1 MTTVGLIA
9 NPLAGKDVRR
19 FVSAASLNSDRSKI
33 EILRRCVLGAID
45 AGAEKVLLANDF
57 RNLALRAVDGLNL
70 GSKIEE
76 MLFNPEGRRTDTTEA
91 AKIFKKEGVKSII
104 SLGGDGTQRDLVLG
118 WTDAPLLPISTG
130 TNNVFP
136 FMVDPTVAGTA
147 AGLLASDELILEE
160 ISKQAKVIHVE
171 LPNGIKD
178 LALVDV
184 VLVDDR
190 LTGSR
195 AVIKPDSVK
204 QVLAAI
210 ANPASIGL
218 ASIAGRSNPVYF
230 DDEAAVS
237 VICDPT
243 AKQGVFAPI
252 MPGSVSDVGIL
263 EVKEVELGETIE
275 LNGPGA
281 LAFDGERDFVMREN
295 ESARAT
301 VLRDGPKVINP
312 IFAIQTAA
320 ANKVFLRKRNS

>member
-1 MTTVGLIA
+1 VTTVGLIA

-57 RNLALRAVDGLNL
+57 RNLTLRAVDGLDL

-76 MLFNPEGRRTDTTEA
+76 ISFHPEGRRTDTTEA
-91 AKIFKKEGVKSII
+91 AKIFKKEGVKSVI

-118 WTDAPLLPISTG
+118 WMDAPLLPISTG

-147 AGLLASDELILEE
+147 AGLIASDELSIEE
-160 ISKQAKVIHVE
+160 VSKQAKVIHVQ

-195 AVIKPDSVK
+195 VVVKPDSVK

-230 DDEAAVS
+230 DDELAVS

-252 MPGSVSDVGIL
+252 MPGSVSDVGI
-263 EVKEVELGETIE
+263 VDIKEVELGETIE
-275 LNGPGA
+275 LDGPGA
-281 LAFDGERDFVMREN
+281 LAFDGERDFVIREN
-295 ESARAT
+295 EVARAT
-301 VLRDGPKVINP
+301 VLRNGPKVINP

>member
-1 MTTVGLIA
+1 VTTVGLIA

-45 AGAEKVLLANDF
+45 AGAEKVLLANDY

-252 MPGSVSDVGIL
+252 MPGSVSDVGII

>member
-1 MTTVGLIA
+1 MTKVGLIA

-57 RNLALRAVDGLNL
+57 RNLALRAVEGLNL

-76 MLFNPEGRRTDTTEA
+76 MSFHPEGRRKDTTEA
-91 AKIFKKEGVKSII
+91 AKIFKKEGVKSVI

-118 WTDAPLLPISTG
+118 WIDAPLLPISTG

-147 AGLLASDELILEE
+147 AGLVASGELVIEE
-160 ISKQAKVIHVE
+160 VSKQAKVIHVD
-171 LPNGIKD
+171 LPNGVKD

-195 AVIKPDSVK
+195 AVVKPDSVK

-210 ANPASIGL
+210 ADPASIGL

-230 DDEAAVS
+230 NDESAVS

-252 MPGSVSDVGIL
+252 MPGSVSDVGITDIR
-263 EVKEVELGETIE
+263 KVELGETIE
-275 LNGPGA
+275 LDGPGA
-281 LAFDGERDFVMREN
+281 LAFDGERD
-295 ESARAT
+295 
-301 VLRDGPKVINP
+301 L
-312 IFAIQTAA
+312 
-320 ANKVFLRKRNS
+320 

>member
-19 FVSAASLNSDRSKI
+19 FITAASLNSDRSKI

-57 RNLALRAVDGLNL
+57 RNLALRAIEGLNL

-76 MLFNPEGRRTDTTEA
+76 MSFHPEGRRKDTIEA
-91 AKIFKKEGVKSII
+91 AKIFKKEGVKSVI

-118 WTDAPLLPISTG
+118 WIDAPLLPISTG

-147 AGLLASDELILEE
+147 AGLVASGELVIEE
-160 ISKQAKVIHVE
+160 VSKQAKVIHVD
-171 LPNGIKD
+171 LPNGVKD

-195 AVIKPDSVK
+195 AVVKPDSVK

-210 ANPASIGL
+210 ADPASIGL

-230 DDEAAVS
+230 NDESAVS

-252 MPGSVSDVGIL
+252 MPGSVSDVGITDIR
-263 EVKEVELGETIE
+263 KVELGETIE
-275 LNGPGA
+275 LDGPGA
-281 LAFDGERDFVMREN
+281 LAFDGERDFVMGEN
-295 ESARAT
+295 EVAKAT
-301 VLRDGPKVINP
+301 VLRNGPKVINP

-320 ANKVFLRKRNS
+320 SNKVFLRKRNS

>member
-1 MTTVGLIA
+1 VTTVGLIA

-45 AGAEKVLLANDF
+45 AGAEKVLLANDY

-160 ISKQAKVIHVE
+160 VSKQAKVIHVE

-252 MPGSVSDVGIL
+252 MPGSVSDVGII

>member
-1 MTTVGLIA
+1 MTKVGLIA

-57 RNLALRAVDGLNL
+57 RNLALRAVEGLNL

-76 MLFNPEGRRTDTTEA
+76 MSFHPEGRRKDTTEA
-91 AKIFKKEGVKSII
+91 AKIFKKEGVKSVI

-118 WTDAPLLPISTG
+118 WIDAPLLPISTG

-147 AGLLASDELILEE
+147 AGLVASGELFIEE
-160 ISKQAKVIHVE
+160 VSKQAKVIHVD
-171 LPNGIKD
+171 LPNGVKD

-195 AVIKPDSVK
+195 AVVKPDSVK

-210 ANPASIGL
+210 ADPASIGL

-230 DDEAAVS
+230 NDESAVS

-252 MPGSVSDVGIL
+252 MPGSVSDVGITDIR
-263 EVKEVELGETIE
+263 KVELGETIE
-275 LNGPGA
+275 LDGPGA
-281 LAFDGERDFVMREN
+281 LAFDGERDFVM
-295 ESARAT
+295 
-301 VLRDGPKVINP
+301 
-312 IFAIQTAA
+312 
-320 ANKVFLRKRNS
+320 

>member
-1 MTTVGLIA
+1 VTTVGLIA

-91 AKIFKKEGVKSII
+91 AQIFKKEGVKSII

-252 MPGSVSDVGIL
+252 MPGSVSDVGII

>member
-1 MTTVGLIA
+1 MTKVGLIA

-57 RNLALRAVDGLNL
+57 RNLALRAVEGLNL

-76 MLFNPEGRRTDTTEA
+76 MSFHPEGRRKDTTEA
-91 AKIFKKEGVKSII
+91 AKIFKKEGVKSVI

-118 WTDAPLLPISTG
+118 WIDAPLLPISTG

-147 AGLLASDELILEE
+147 AGLVASGELVIEE
-160 ISKQAKVIHVE
+160 VSKQAKVIHVD
-171 LPNGIKD
+171 LPNGVKD

-195 AVIKPDSVK
+195 AVVKPDSVK

-210 ANPASIGL
+210 ADPASIGL

-230 DDEAAVS
+230 NDESAVS

-252 MPGSVSDVGIL
+252 MPGSVSDVGITDIR
-263 EVKEVELGETIE
+263 KVELGETIE
-275 LNGPGA
+275 LDGPGA
-281 LAFDGERDFVMREN
+281 LAFDGERDFVMGEN
-295 ESARAT
+295 ESAKAT
-301 VLRDGPKVINP
+301 VLRNGPKVINP
-312 IFAIQTAA
+312 NFAVQTAA

>member
-19 FVSAASLNSDRSKI
+19 FISAASLNSDRSKI

-45 AGAEKVLLANDF
+45 AGAEKVLLANAF
-57 RNLALRAVDGLNL
+57 RNLGLRAVDGLSL

-76 MLFNPEGRRTDTTEA
+76 MSFHPEGRRTDTTGA

-104 SLGGDGTQRDLVLG
+104 SLGGDGTQRDLVFG
-118 WTDAPLLPISTG
+118 WLDAPLLPISTG

-147 AGLLASDELILEE
+147 AGLIASDELIFEE
-160 ISKQAKVIHVE
+160 VSQQAKVIHVE
-171 LPNGIKD
+171 LPNGVKD

-195 AVIKPDSVK
+195 AVVKPDSVK

-218 ASIAGRSNPVYF
+218 ASIAGRSKPVYF
-230 DDEAAVS
+230 DDESAVS
-237 VICDPT
+237 VICDPK

-252 MPGSVSDVGIL
+252 MPGSVSDVGI
-263 EVKEVELGETIE
+263 VDIKEVELGETIE
-275 LNGPGA
+275 LDGPGV
-281 LAFDGERDFVMREN
+281 LAV
-295 ESARAT
+295 SYT
-301 VLRDGPKVINP
+301 HLTLP
-312 IFAIQTAA
+312 T
-320 ANKVFLRKRNS
+320 KRIV

>member
-33 EILRRCVLGAID
+33 EILKRCVLGAID
-45 AGAEKVLLANDF
+45 AGAEKILLANDF
-57 RNLALRAVDGLNL
+57 RNLTIRAVEGLNL
-70 GSKIEE
+70 DGKIEE
-76 MLFNPEGRRTDTTEA
+76 ILFHPEGRRTDTTEA
-91 AKIFKKEGVKSII
+91 AKIFKEEGVKYVI

-118 WTDAPLLPISTG
+118 WRDVPLLPISTG

-147 AGLLASDELILEE
+147 AGLIASNHLSIEE
-160 ISKQAKVIHVE
+160 VSHQAKVIHVE
-171 LPNGIKD
+171 LPNGSKD

-184 VLVDDR
+184 VLVDER

-195 AVIKPDSVK
+195 AVIKSDSVK

-210 ANPASIGL
+210 ANPACIGL

-230 DDEAAVS
+230 DDELAVS
-237 VICDPT
+237 VICDPSAT
-243 AKQGVFAPI
+243 ESVYAPI
-252 MPGSVSDVGIL
+252 MPGSVSEVGI
-263 EVKEVELGETIE
+263 VDIKEVQLGESIE

-281 LAFDGERDFVMREN
+281 LAFDGERDFVMGEN
-295 ESARAT
+295 ESAKAT
-301 VLRDGPKVINP
+301 VLRNGPKVINP

>member
-160 ISKQAKVIHVE
+160 VSKQAKVIHVE

-252 MPGSVSDVGIL
+252 MPGSVSDVGII

>member
-252 MPGSVSDVGIL
+252 MPGSVSDVGII

>member
-45 AGAEKVLLANDF
+45 AGAEKVLLANDY

-252 MPGSVSDVGIL
+252 MPGSVSDVGII

>member
-19 FVSAASLNSDRSKI
+19 FISAASLNSDRSKI

-57 RNLALRAVDGLNL
+57 RNLGLRAVDGLSL

-76 MLFNPEGRRTDTTEA
+76 MSFHPEGRRTDTTEA

-118 WTDAPLLPISTG
+118 WIDAPLLPISTG

-147 AGLLASDELILEE
+147 AGLIASDELIIEE
-160 ISKQAKVIHVE
+160 VSQQAKVIHVE

-195 AVIKPDSVK
+195 AVVKPDSVK

-218 ASIAGRSNPVYF
+218 ASIAGRSKPVYF
-230 DDEAAVS
+230 DDESAVS
-237 VICDPT
+237 VICDPK

-252 MPGSVSDVGIL
+252 MPGSVSDVGI
-263 EVKEVELGETIE
+263 VDIKEVGLGETIE
-275 LNGPGA
+275 LDGPGV
-281 LAFDGERDFVMREN
+281 LAFDGERDFK
-295 ESARAT
+295 RA
-301 VLRDGPKVINP
+301 
-312 IFAIQTAA
+312 
-320 ANKVFLRKRNS
+320 

>member
-19 FVSAASLNSDRSKI
+19 FTSAASLNSDRSKI

-57 RNLALRAVDGLNL
+57 RNLGLRAVDGLNL

-76 MLFNPEGRRTDTTEA
+76 MSFHPEGRRTDTTEA

-147 AGLLASDELILEE
+147 AGLIASDELIIEE
-160 ISKQAKVIHVE
+160 VSQRAKVIHVE

-195 AVIKPDSVK
+195 AVVKPDSVK

-218 ASIAGRSNPVYF
+218 ASIAGRSKPVYF
-230 DDEAAVS
+230 DDESAVS
-237 VICDPT
+237 VICDPK

-252 MPGSVSDVGIL
+252 MPGSGSDVGI
-263 EVKEVELGETIE
+263 VDIKEVELGETIE
-275 LNGPGA
+275 LNGPGV
-281 LAFDGERDFVMREN
+281 LAFDGERDFEWEKMNQQRLQFYAMVQK
-295 ESARAT
+295 
-301 VLRDGPKVINP
+301 L
-312 IFAIQTAA
+312 
-320 ANKVFLRKRNS
+320 